1 MCTVSVC
8 VQKLNALQNA
18 FTVRLWPLN
27 ELHSAFTYIIIIMI
41 MIMFMIIVWVLAE
54 ALMKRVRRHHKR
66 LICVCIYRVTVPI

>member
-1 MCTVSVC
+1 MHECVCVLCVC

-27 ELHSAFTYIIIIMI
+27 ELHSAFTYIIMI

-54 ALMKRVRRHHKR
+54 ALMKGVRRHHKG
-66 LICVCIYRVTVPI
+66 LYVYAYIE

>member
-1 MCTVSVC
+1 MCTVCVC

-54 ALMKRVRRHHKR
+54 ALMKGVRRHQKG
-66 LICVCIYRVTVPI
+66 LYVYAYIE